1 MTTSF
6 LQLPILQQALLMTF
20 VEQLLKW
27 NKAYNLTAITEQAA
41 VLTKHIDDSLAINP
55 YLHGD
60 RILDVGTGA
69 GFPGIPLAISNPDKQ
84 FILLDSNGKKIRFIK
99 QMIQV
104 LSLPNVIAQQVRVE
118 EWQDEDGFS
127 TIVTRAFAAICDM
140 LSGTQHLLA
149 KDGIFLAMKGHVT
162 DEELAKIPA
171 EFLVSAI
178 YPIQVP
184 QLDAERNIVLISRDI
199 K

>member
-1 MTTSF
+1 
-6 LQLPILQQALLMTF
+6 MTF

>member
-1 MTTSF
+1 LTTSF